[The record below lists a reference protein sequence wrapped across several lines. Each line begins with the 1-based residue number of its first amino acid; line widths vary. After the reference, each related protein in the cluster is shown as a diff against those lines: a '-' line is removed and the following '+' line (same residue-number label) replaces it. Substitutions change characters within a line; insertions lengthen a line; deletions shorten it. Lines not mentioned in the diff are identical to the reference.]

1 MNKLFL
7 ICLLAFFTSCGLNKQ
22 AQQLKALGQCD
33 YKLKNASNVTIA
45 GTNVDKLLGNKS
57 LNVIDIPSL
66 AFAFLR
72 KDVPLKAKLNVQIS
86 NPTNDL
92 AAINNF
98 DYIILIN
105 QQEIATGT
113 VNQRISINAKQS
125 IDVPLQLSTNIY
137 QFLANGKTLQD
148 IGGFLSGAAN
158 GKEQKGL
165 VTIKIKPSI
174 LVAGSLVKYPG
185 FITIDKEVS
194 NKILL

>member
-33 YKLKNASNVTIA
+33 YKLLNASNVTIA

-66 AFAFLR
+66 AFSFLR
-72 KDVPLKAKLNVQIS
+72 KDVPLKATLNVQIS
-86 NPTNDL
+86 NPTSDL

-125 IDVPLQLSTNIY
+125 IDVPLQLNTNIY

-148 IGGFLSGAAN
+148 IGGFLAGAAN